1 MGVAVGISVAAGVEM
16 GVAVGISV
24 ATGVEMGVAVG
35 ISVATGVEVG
45 VAVFDGAGGL
55 ALAGVAATLA
65 DGVWVRSEGG
75 AAVTVAVGPCG
86 NPVPVGVFGSPPHAT
101 TASRA
106 SAPQAMVRSLLPRI
120 HRTEWGGR
128 WNRASQGWRGGRPG
142 GYGAGGASS
151 RSVGGERSRS

>member
-1 MGVAVGISVAAGVEM
+1 MGVAVGISIATGGEVGVAVGISIATGGEVGVAVGISIATGGEVGVAVGISVATGVEVGVAVGISVAAGVEM
-16 GVAVGISV
+16 
-24 ATGVEMGVAVG
+24 
-35 ISVATGVEVG
+35 G

-106 SAPQAMVRSLLPRI
+106 SAPQAMVRSLLAGLCTNRRQI
-120 HRTEWGGR
+120 IRTG
-128 WNRASQGWRGGRPG
+128 
-142 GYGAGGASS
+142 
-151 RSVGGERSRS
+151 

>member
-1 MGVAVGISVAAGVEM
+1 MGVAVGISVATGVEMGVAVGISVATGVEM

-35 ISVATGVEVG
+35 ISVATGVEVGVAVGISVAAGVEMG

-106 SAPQAMVRSLLPRI
+106 SAPQAMVRSLL
-120 HRTEWGGR
+120 GG
-128 WNRASQGWRGGRPG
+128 
-142 GYGAGGASS
+142 
-151 RSVGGERSRS
+151 VVKVI